1 MRLPLPLRGRQ
12 YPNMRA
18 VLSWLVVTL
27 VTGLASASIFQ
38 TKTDKGA
45 LTVQRIYRQSE
56 ETLLEGRF
64 MHKSSGEG
72 IVFRCTATSVELNT
86 TAGEVLVRAS
96 RYPSAS
102 AAARALGHKDQSTL
116 QEDEEREEY
125 NAERDEEV
133 VLFYQL
139 QEDAFVEYYGHV
151 QHRGKEDRGWLLSS
165 AQTVGTSSPD
175 QFEASVDGLLEHP
188 AVQLLESVS
197 YALGNDL
204 GLTGR
209 SEPASMPFHML
220 SLALTTASQK
230 RIRSRDP
237 VWSALDQIYGSLLA
251 KSQAYPNCNLD
262 SCPPC
267 PEDNCVGMCGRGCTC
282 WRHVCQDCCYHRGCR
297 DHDICCR
304 REGLSSPSCLFPF
317 LLSCD
322 TEYRCRG
329 SR

>member
-1 MRLPLPLRGRQ
+1 MRIFLL
-12 YPNMRA
+12 
-18 VLSWLVVTL
+18 WLATL
-27 VTGLASASIFQ
+27 VAGLASASIFQ
-38 TKTDKGA
+38 AETDKGA
-45 LTVQRIYRQSE
+45 LTVQRIYRPSE

-64 MHKSSGEG
+64 ILISSGEG

-116 QEDEEREEY
+116 QDEEKREE
-125 NAERDEEV
+125 NNTEGDEEV
-133 VLFYQL
+133 VVFYQL

-165 AQTVGTSSPD
+165 AQTVGTSSLD
-175 QFEASVDGLLEHP
+175 QFEASVDGLLDHP

-220 SLALTTASQK
+220 SLALTTNRK
-230 RIRSRDP
+230 RRIRSRDP
-237 VWSALDQIYGSLLA
+237 VWSALDQMYGSLLA
-251 KSQAYPNCNLD
+251 KSQGKFPNCNLD

-267 PEDNCVGMCGRGCTC
+267 PEDNCYGMCGYECTC
-282 WRHVCQDCCYHRGCR
+282 WRHICQDCCYHRGCR
-297 DHDICCR
+297 DHETCCR
-304 REGLSSPSCLFPF
+304 REGQGSPSCIFPLWF
-317 LLSCD
+317 SCD
-322 TEYRCRG
+322 TKYRCRRNQNSWQG
-329 SR
+329 